1 MLKPILVLA
10 ECLQTEPKQQPTG
23 ETPVSDIERVPS
35 ASGERQEKMLVLNKV
50 RLRTS
55 WWYCTSVLFQQKCW
69 AGHCLVVENTVLAYV
84 NKYTAM
90 SRWHVSTEMPKIC
103 WRYFKIV
110 LHMQSLSIGERQR
123 FELSGLGRSSVTMCV
138 LSGTLCVSVVRPCTH
153 IRFSVR
159 LCQIHYQPSLQQ
171 SENANVVLLS

>member
-1 MLKPILVLA
+1 MILHISSISAKVLSWSVKIVQDIGWA
-10 ECLQTEPKQQPTG
+10 LYGATLPRCREYSTGICQQ
-23 ETPVSDIERVPS
+23 IHCHVPLTCQYRN
-35 ASGERQEKMLVLNKV
+35 AKD
-50 RLRTS
+50 
-55 WWYCTSVLFQQKCW
+55 
-69 AGHCLVVENTVLAYV
+69 TV
-84 NKYTAM
+84 
-90 SRWHVSTEMPKIC
+90 C

-138 LSGTLCVSVVRPCTH
+138 LSGTLCVSVVRLCTH

-159 LCQIHYQPSLQQ
+159 LCQIHYQPPLQQ